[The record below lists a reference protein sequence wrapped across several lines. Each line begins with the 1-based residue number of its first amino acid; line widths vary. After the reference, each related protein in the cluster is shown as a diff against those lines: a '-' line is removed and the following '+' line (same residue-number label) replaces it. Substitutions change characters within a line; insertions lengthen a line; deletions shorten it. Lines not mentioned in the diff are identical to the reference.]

1 MRSVPCV
8 RHDGAGTL
16 MSRGPRADLRGSSW
30 GDDDDGC
37 NVLHVDMDAFF
48 ALVEL
53 ARRPELRGRPVIVG
67 GAERGVVLSATYEAR
82 AFGVRSAMPMA
93 AALRLCPQAVVVR
106 PEHGLYREVSHE
118 VMSILRDVTSLV
130 EQLSVDEAFLDV
142 RGARRR
148 LGPPV
153 VIAEGIRERVARAL
167 GITCSV
173 GIASTKFV
181 AKLASVH
188 AKPDGLLLVP
198 RGATIPFLRS
208 LPVGALWG
216 VGERT
221 EERLAR
227 YGITTVAQLAD
238 TEVEVLR
245 GAVGRSAGARLHDLA
260 WGRDPRPVE
269 PTRIEKSLGAES
281 TFDHDR
287 TDLTEVEARLLGLAD
302 HVAARLRRHGQVG
315 RVVALK
321 VRTSDFRTL
330 SRSRTLDAPTDVG
343 REIYLAARELLAGV
357 DLRGLPVR
365 LVGVRLEG
373 LVVRDGAA
381 VQTTL
386 EEAADG
392 TVERRREAEA
402 AMDLVR
408 ERFGSS
414 AIGPGASRLAPRGEQ
429 GTARGEQG
437 TARSQGGA
445 TPIVR

>member
-1 MRSVPCV
+1 
-8 RHDGAGTL
+8 
-16 MSRGPRADLRGSSW
+16 MSRGPRVDLRGRAW
-30 GDDDDGC
+30 GDDDEGC

-82 AFGVRSAMPMA
+82 AYGVRSAMPMG

-106 PEHGLYREVSHE
+106 PEHGLYHEVSREV
-118 VMSILRDVTSLV
+118 MTILRDVTSLV

-153 VIAEGIRERVARAL
+153 AIAESIRERVARTL

-198 RGATIPFLRS
+198 REATVPFLRS

-216 VGERT
+216 VGDRT

-227 YGITTVAQLAD
+227 FGLTTVAQLAD
-238 TEVEVLR
+238 TDVQVLQ
-245 GAVGRSAGARLHDLA
+245 GAVGRAAGARLHDLA

-269 PTRIEKSLGAES
+269 PTRVEKSVGAES

-287 TDLTEVEARLLGLAD
+287 SDLAEVEVRLLRLAD
-302 HVAARLRRHGQVG
+302 QVAARLRDHRQLG

-330 SRSRTLDAPTDVG
+330 SRSRTLDSPTDVG
-343 REIYLAARELLAGV
+343 REIYLAARELLAAV

-373 LVVRDGAA
+373 LVARDGAP
-381 VQTTL
+381 VQETL
-386 EEAADG
+386 DEASDG
-392 TVERRREAEA
+392 SSARRREAET

-408 ERFGSS
+408 RRFGSG
-414 AIGPGASRLAPRGEQ
+414 AIGPGAAWLATRPEERPARRTAEGAAP
-429 GTARGEQG
+429 ARG
-437 TARSQGGA
+437 
-445 TPIVR
+445 

>member
-1 MRSVPCV
+1 
-8 RHDGAGTL
+8 
-16 MSRGPRADLRGSSW
+16 MSRGPRADLAGRAW
-30 GDDDDGC
+30 GDDDGGC

-53 ARRPELRGRPVIVG
+53 ARRPELCGRPVIVG
-67 GAERGVVLSATYEAR
+67 GVERGVVLSATYEAR
-82 AFGVRSAMPMA
+82 TFGVRSAMPMA
-93 AALRLCPQAVVVR
+93 AALRLCPQAIVVR
-106 PEHGLYREVSHE
+106 PEHGLYQEVSRG
-118 VMSILRDVTSLV
+118 VMEILRDVTSLV

-153 VIAEGIRERVARAL
+153 VIAENIRERVARSF

-198 RGATIPFLRS
+198 QDATLAFLRS

-221 EERLAR
+221 EEHLAR
-227 YGITTVAQLAD
+227 FGITTVAQLAD
-238 TEVEVLR
+238 SDRLLLQ
-245 GAVGRSAGARLHDLA
+245 GAIGRAAGARLHDLA

-269 PTRIEKSLGAES
+269 PTRVEKSLGAES

-287 TDLTEVEARLLGLAD
+287 SDLADVEARLLGLAD
-302 HVAARLRRHGQVG
+302 HVAARLRRHDQVG

-321 VRTSDFRTL
+321 IRTSDFRTL
-330 SRSRTLDAPTDVG
+330 SRSRTLDSPTDVG

-373 LVVRDGAA
+373 LTAREGAH
-381 VQTTL
+381 VQATL
-386 EEAADG
+386 DEAADG
-392 TVERRREAEA
+392 TIERRRAAEA
-402 AMDLVR
+402 TMDMVR
-408 ERFGSS
+408 ERFGTA
-414 AIGPGASRLAPRGEQ
+414 AIGPGASRLSARTGP
-429 GTARGEQG
+429 GTTPVAR
-437 TARSQGGA
+437 
-445 TPIVR
+445 

>member
-1 MRSVPCV
+1 
-8 RHDGAGTL
+8 
-16 MSRGPRADLRGSSW
+16 MSRGPRANLAGRAW
-30 GDDDDGC
+30 GDDDEGC

-53 ARRPELRGRPVIVG
+53 ARRPELHGKPVIVG
-67 GAERGVVLSATYEAR
+67 GMERGVVLSATYEAR

-93 AALRLCPQAVVVR
+93 AAMRLCPQAIVVR
-106 PEHGLYREVSHE
+106 PEHGLYHEVSRG
-118 VMSILRDVTSLV
+118 VMEILRDVTSLV

-153 VIAEGIRERVARAL
+153 AIAESIRERVARTF

-198 RGATIPFLRS
+198 QNATLAFLRS

-221 EERLAR
+221 EEQLAR
-227 YGITTVAQLAD
+227 FGITTVAQLAD
-238 TEVEVLR
+238 SDKLILQ
-245 GAVGRSAGARLHDLA
+245 GAIGRASGARLHDLA

-269 PTRIEKSLGAES
+269 PTRVEKSLGAES

-287 TDLTEVEARLLGLAD
+287 SDLAEVEARLLGLAD
-302 HVAARLRRHGQVG
+302 HVAERLRRHHQVG

-330 SRSRTLDAPTDVG
+330 SRSRTLASPTDVG
-343 REIYLAARELLAGV
+343 RQIYLAARELLAGV

-373 LVVRDGAA
+373 LSAREGAH
-381 VQTTL
+381 VQATL
-386 EEAADG
+386 DEAADG
-392 TVERRREAEA
+392 SIERRRAAEA
-402 AMDLVR
+402 TMDMVR
-408 ERFGSS
+408 ERFGAA
-414 AIGPGASRLAPRGEQ
+414 AIGPGASRLATRVRQATTPA
-429 GTARGEQG
+429 GT
-437 TARSQGGA
+437 
-445 TPIVR
+445 